1 MAVVGLMIPLLVLSL
16 FRGADVLVHGH
27 HGESAHLHLAP
38 LMIEGGAA
46 AAAARHDLA
55 HGHSHGHDHGGH
67 DGESDGSPPGLQV
80 TIQDHEQL
88 PSRKVNVVSDGE
100 VAIDRIVFDAWASSL
115 LALADDIA
123 CPERPPTRLSSVE
136 RTGARFG
143 DRRARTSNAFL
154 I

>member
-1 MAVVGLMIPLLVLSL
+1 MLVVGLMIPLLVLSL

-27 HGESAHLHLAP
+27 HGEWAHLHLAP
-38 LMIEGGAA
+38 LSIEGGAA
-46 AAAARHDLA
+46 AAAAKHDDA
-55 HGHSHGHDHGGH
+55 HGHSHSH
-67 DGESDGSPPGLQV
+67 DGGDSGDSPHGLQV
-80 TIQDHEQL
+80 TIHDHEQV
-88 PSRKVNVVSDGE
+88 PSRRGHVVADSEALVDPF
-100 VAIDRIVFDAWASSL
+100 VIDAWASLL

-136 RTGARFG
+136 RASGRFG